1 MNRPDLGAIK
11 IERSGAMY
19 GIIMTALGSRAFL
32 AGTLTH
38 QSVFFEGR
46 K

>member
-1 MNRPDLGAIK
+1 
-11 IERSGAMY
+11 MY

-38 QSVFFEGR
+38 RSVFFEG
-46 K
+46 KNWANDSYFDTT